1 MAEIKRGPADYMV
14 EAVLAYIRQNAEQRA
29 EIERL
34 LSQLPEGMKDC
45 TIQFKECEKG
55 HGWLTAT
62 NWVDHACLYCQIER
76 LNAAL
81 KESQTGAA
89 P

>member
-1 MAEIKRGPADYMV
+1 MS
-14 EAVLAYIRQNAEQRA
+14 EQTRA
-29 EIERL
+29 GTPIERL
-34 LSQLPEGMKDC
+34 TWQLPEGMEHC

-62 NWVDHACLYCQIER
+62 NWVQHGCSTCEIER
-76 LNAAL
+76 LRDVIVRLAGRVVYY
-81 KESQTGAA
+81 SR